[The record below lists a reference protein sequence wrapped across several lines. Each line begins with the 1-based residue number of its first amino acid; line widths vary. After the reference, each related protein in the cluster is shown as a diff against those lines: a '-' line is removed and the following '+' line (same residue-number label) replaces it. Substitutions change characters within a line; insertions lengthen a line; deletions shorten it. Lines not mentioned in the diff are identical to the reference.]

1 MDRDEDYP
9 IGVLIE
15 ELRGEDLQVRLQSI
29 RKIATIALA
38 LGPEKTRS
46 QLIPFLTETIY
57 DEDEVLLALAEQL
70 GTLVPYVGGPE
81 YAHSLLPP
89 LESLAAVEET
99 VVRDKAVEALRKL
112 APDHTTDSIEKY
124 FNPLLHRL
132 ANGDW
137 FTSRTS
143 ACALF
148 SVVYPR
154 VRSSE
159 RWELLDFLKR
169 LSRDETPMVRRAVA
183 ARLGELAVSMCGGPI
198 KQQQQ
203 EQATANSEKSNDND
217 NSKTNSVD
225 TTTSSVESKKSTSE
239 LSNPAEQQGKSD
251 DETPPINDDAT
262 KEDSIKTGGDDY
274 STTNVKNT
282 EEQSSFIMNPIHHN
296 YDYYTLDPENERNT
310 IVTELVPIFIR
321 LVADEQESV
330 RLMAVESVVQ
340 LAQALGPKESEE
352 YLIDLIQQA
361 TTDKS
366 WRVRC
371 VVADKFTDIQLAM
384 GQRVSRERLVPFF
397 MKLLHDEEAEVRAF
411 AAGKVKSFARCLLG
425 LPVNESNTSTTTT
438 TTTTTTANATATTTT
453 SSSKEQP
460 TTSHENKMDIDDKLD
475 NEVIGGIASKD
486 DIIMQQL
493 LPAIKNLTSESNT
506 HVKSALAGAI
516 LGLAPLVGKASTI
529 EHLLPIFLAQLNDD
543 NPEVRLNVISNLEQ
557 VNSVI
562 GIDHLETSLLP
573 AIVQLAEDPKWR
585 VRLAIIEYMPLLAE
599 QLGLEFFGDQLTEL
613 CLSWL
618 VDQVYAIR
626 EAAVENLVRLCIKFG
641 PEWAS
646 NFYIPKIIHLSRDE
660 NYLHRMIC
668 LQSIISLCKVV
679 SPTIC
684 CQYLLPTVLSMHTD
698 NVPNVRFKVAQA
710 LSNLGLQLDAK
721 DIDSEV
727 KACLHR
733 LAEDSDTDVKFY
745 AYEAM
750 DTLKISVN
758 SSINNNNNNKPLSP
772 LFQSYHIK
780 VKPALLDSPNY
791 ITTTTPTPTP
801 TPPPVVSIQSSQLP
815 SSTTPDL
822 QLAGENEDESSS
834 PLSPPLLNS
843 VHEDVSST
851 NNNKMNDIITITVLS
866 PAVSSSPQSLF
877 AANTTTTATNGNG
890 EL

>member
-1 MDRDEDYP
+1 MESERDEDYP

-70 GTLVPYVGGPE
+70 GTLVPYVGGSE

-99 VVRDKAVEALRKL
+99 VVREKAVEALRKL
-112 APDHTTDSIEKY
+112 APNHTTDAMEKH

-132 ANGDW
+132 ASGDW

-154 VRSSE
+154 VRNSE
-159 RWELLDFLKR
+159 RWELLEFLRR
-169 LSRDETPMVRRAVA
+169 LARDETPMVRRAVA
-183 ARLGELAVSMCGGPI
+183 ARLGELALAMWGGHPT
-198 KQQQQ
+198 
-203 EQATANSEKSNDND
+203 EEKSGV
-217 NSKTNSVD
+217 TG
-225 TTTSSVESKKSTSE
+225 EKS
-239 LSNPAEQQGKSD
+239 
-251 DETPPINDDAT
+251 
-262 KEDSIKTGGDDY
+262 
-274 STTNVKNT
+274 VKNT
-282 EEQSSFIMNPIHHN
+282 GSNIVDMTTSTVESNKSTGSLENDQTGDQKSVDSTQVDRVDVDLTTVRSEEPSSSTNSPQTDDF
-296 YDYYTLDPENERNT
+296 TLDPEKERNNILT
-310 IVTELVPIFIR
+310 VIVPIFIR
-321 LVADEQESV
+321 LFADEQESV

-340 LAQALGPKESEE
+340 LAQALGPEESEE

-371 VVADKFTDIQLAM
+371 VVADKFTEIQTAM
-384 GQRVSRERLVPFF
+384 GLRVSRERLVPFF

-425 LPVNESNTSTTTT
+425 LPAVESNDTNTVRSLNDSTNLSVETKMEIDEKLESDN
-438 TTTTTTANATATTTT
+438 NAVAF
-453 SSSKEQP
+453 
-460 TTSHENKMDIDDKLD
+460 D
-475 NEVIGGIASKD
+475 D
-486 DIIMQQL
+486 DIIMLQL
-493 LPAIKNLTSESNT
+493 LPAVKSLTTETNT

-516 LGLAPLVGKASTI
+516 LGLAPLVGKASTT

-562 GIDHLETSLLP
+562 GIDHLATSLLP

-585 VRLAIIEYMPLLAE
+585 VRLAIIEYMPLLAD
-599 QLGLEFFGDQLTEL
+599 QLGLEFFGNQLTEL

-646 NFYIPKIIHLSRDE
+646 QFFIPKIIHLSRDQ

-679 SPTIC
+679 SSTVC
-684 CQYLLPTVLSMHTD
+684 CQYLLPTALSMHTD
-698 NVPNVRFKVAQA
+698 SVPNVRFKVAQA
-710 LSNLGLQLDAK
+710 LSNLGPQLEEK
-721 DIDSEV
+721 DINNQV
-727 KACLHR
+727 KACLTR
-733 LAEDSDTDVKFY
+733 LAEDADTDVKFY

-750 DTLKISVN
+750 DSLKIST
-758 SSINNNNNNKPLSP
+758 NKP
-772 LFQSYHIK
+772 FQSYHLK
-780 VKPALLDSPNY
+780 VKLDNPTVLINPNY
-791 ITTTTPTPTP
+791 IQTPALSTPL
-801 TPPPVVSIQSSQLP
+801 QSP
-815 SSTTPDL
+815 SSKLTGVEHVNDATLASLSIADENTNTANVSVSGLMSLTTPDPL
-822 QLAGENEDESSS
+822 LTVNNSNDNED
-834 PLSPPLLNS
+834 S
-843 VHEDVSST
+843 VNYE
-851 NNNKMNDIITITVLS
+851 N
-866 PAVSSSPQSLF
+866 
-877 AANTTTTATNGNG
+877 
-890 EL
+890 

>member
-1 MDRDEDYP
+1 MESERDEDYP

-15 ELRGEDLQVRLQSI
+15 ELRGEDLHVRLQSI

-57 DEDEVLLALAEQL
+57 DEDEVLLTLAEQI
-70 GTLVPYVGGPE
+70 GTLVPYVGGSE

-99 VVRDKAVEALRKL
+99 VVRDRAVETLRKL
-112 APDHTTDSIEKY
+112 APDHTTEAMERY
-124 FNPLLHRL
+124 FNPMLHRL
-132 ANGDW
+132 ATGDW

-154 VRSSE
+154 VRSSK

-169 LSRDETPMVRRAVA
+169 LSKDETPMVRRAVA
-183 ARLGELAVSMCGGPI
+183 ARLGELALAMTVDSSSVKPSTDGE
-198 KQQQQ
+198 KQNQITSTT
-203 EQATANSEKSNDND
+203 ESSTVTNKMANLNSDEFSYGVVADEHLTDENGVAEKSSIFANS
-217 NSKTNSVD
+217 
-225 TTTSSVESKKSTSE
+225 
-239 LSNPAEQQGKSD
+239 LQSD
-251 DETPPINDDAT
+251 D
-262 KEDSIKTGGDDY
+262 
-274 STTNVKNT
+274 
-282 EEQSSFIMNPIHHN
+282 F
-296 YDYYTLDPENERNT
+296 TLDPEKERNNILT
-310 IVTELVPIFIR
+310 VLVPIFIR
-321 LVADEQESV
+321 LVDDEQESV
-330 RLMAVESVVQ
+330 RLMAVESIVQ
-340 LAQALGPKESEE
+340 LAQALGPEESEE
-352 YLIDLIQQA
+352 YLIDLVQQA
-361 TTDKS
+361 TTDRS

-371 VVADKFTDIQLAM
+371 VVADKFTEIQAAM
-384 GQRVSRERLVPFF
+384 GLRVSRERLVPFF

-411 AAGKVKSFARCLLG
+411 AAGKVKAFARCLLG
-425 LPVNESNTSTTTT
+425 LPADVETNTNKIVTSDNKNSTEAKMEIDNKLES
-438 TTTTTTANATATTTT
+438 
-453 SSSKEQP
+453 
-460 TTSHENKMDIDDKLD
+460 ENI
-475 NEVIGGIASKD
+475 NNGIASKN
-486 DIIMQQL
+486 DIIMLQL
-493 LPAIKNLTSESNT
+493 LPAVKSLTTESNT

-562 GIDHLETSLLP
+562 GIDHLATSLLP

-599 QLGLEFFGDQLTEL
+599 QLGLEFFGTQLTEL

-646 NFYIPKIIHLSRDE
+646 QFFIPKIIHLSRDE

-684 CQYLLPTVLSMHTD
+684 CQYLLPTALSMHTD

-710 LSNLGLQLDAK
+710 LSNLGSQLDEK
-721 DIDSEV
+721 SIENEV
-727 KACLHR
+727 KSCLVR
-733 LAEDSDTDVKFY
+733 LSEDADTDVKFY

-750 DTLKISVN
+750 DTLKISTNKQFQCYYIKIKPN
-758 SSINNNNNNKPLSP
+758 SNVTYIQPESLS
-772 LFQSYHIK
+772 
-780 VKPALLDSPNY
+780 
-791 ITTTTPTPTP
+791 
-801 TPPPVVSIQSSQLP
+801 
-815 SSTTPDL
+815 SSTTTIETRA
-822 QLAGENEDESSS
+822 LAAASGPAATVNAQSTDDHCVTNDDQSLSSLNIVGDTSAAVISNDMDTSVTISQS
-834 PLSPPLLNS
+834 PYFMNASNS
-843 VHEDVSST
+843 VDD
-851 NNNKMNDIITITVLS
+851 NLNCDK
-866 PAVSSSPQSLF
+866 
-877 AANTTTTATNGNG
+877 
-890 EL
+890 